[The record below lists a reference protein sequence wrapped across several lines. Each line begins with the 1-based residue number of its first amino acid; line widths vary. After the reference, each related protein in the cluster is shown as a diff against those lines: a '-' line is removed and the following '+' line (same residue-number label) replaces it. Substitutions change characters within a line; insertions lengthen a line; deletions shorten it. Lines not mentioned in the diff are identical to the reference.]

1 MDERSNAAPAE
12 GRRDFFRSL
21 GRGLALGAAGLG
33 VAGMIRSGRLDLS
46 KCIDEHG
53 PCKKC
58 VLVTGCELPKAED
71 FKRSQPHG

>member
-1 MDERSNAAPAE
+1 MDERAE
-12 GRRDFFRSL
+12 GRRDFFRTL
-21 GRGLALGAAGLG
+21 GRGLALGGGGLG
-33 VAGMIRSGRLDLS
+33 LAAMIRSGRLDVT

-58 VLVTGCELPKAED
+58 VLVEGCALPKAED

>member
-1 MDERSNAAPAE
+1 MEERASD
-12 GRRDFFRSL
+12 GRRDFLRAL
-21 GRGLALGAAGLG
+21 GRGLALGATGLG
-33 VAGMIRSGRLDLS
+33 VAAMIKNGRLDVT

-58 VLVTGCELPKAED
+58 VLVTGCSLPKAED

>member
-1 MDERSNAAPAE
+1 MDERAAE
-12 GRRDFFRSL
+12 GRRDFLRTL
-21 GRGLALGAAGLG
+21 GRGLALGGGGLG
-33 VAGMIRSGRLDLS
+33 LVAMVRSGRLDVT

-58 VLVTGCELPKAED
+58 VLVEGCSLPKAED

>member
-1 MDERSNAAPAE
+1 MEEQASD
-12 GRRDFFRSL
+12 GRRDFLRAL
-21 GRGLALGAAGLG
+21 GRGLALSATGLG
-33 VAGMIRSGRLDLS
+33 VSAMIKSGRLDVT

-58 VLVTGCELPKAED
+58 VLVTGCSLPKAED